1 MYGDTLTTF
10 ADNLVEAIDLNEPD
24 FDEDLLVVGGQM
36 LGTVVLGPADAA
48 HIGGGGGLQLG
59 EIEIAKPLNDILCM
73 F

>member
-36 LGTVVLGPADAA
+36 LGTVVLGPADTAY
-48 HIGGGGGLQLG
+48 IGGGGGLQLG
-59 EIEIAKPLNDILCM
+59 EIEIAKPLNNVLCM